1 MLVKILGAI
10 DVIAGLILIFGPGIN
25 FPSSIVIIFGIVL
38 LAKSS
43 LGLLKDFASWIDFL
57 AGLTFLLS
65 VIISVPVIIS
75 VIIGLLILQ
84 KGVFSFL

>member
-1 MLVKILGAI
+1 MLVKALGTI
-10 DVIAGLILIFGPGIN
+10 DVIAGLILIFGTGIN
-25 FPSSIVIIFGIVL
+25 FPIQILVIFGIVL

-43 LGLLKDFASWIDFL
+43 LGLFKDFASWVDFL

-65 VIISVPVIIS
+65 AIISVPVIIS